1 MKKVFAIMRIFPIFL
16 LILLILKITVLSLGC
31 ANMVPPS
38 GGPRD
43 SLPPVLER
51 VDPPDSSKNFSEKT
65 IVFTFDEYL
74 DQIQNISEN
83 LLVSPT
89 PNIDP
94 AIDVKLK
101 SVIVKLKDTLEPN
114 TTYYINF
121 GNAIRDINEGNVLRD
136 FTYIFTTGTVIDT
149 LELTGKVILAE
160 TGKIDSTLIV
170 MLHKNG
176 DDSAVMKE
184 MPRYITKLDGRGN
197 FRFRF
202 LPPGVY
208 HIYALKDEGRTRKYF
223 AKTQLFA
230 FADNPVEI
238 KPETEPVTLY
248 AFAERKDQTLVPG
261 LAINRPGGNRSDDR
275 RLKFSDNLT
284 NNQQDLL
291 GNFVLTFEQPLS
303 FFDSSKVSVSI
314 DSVFQ
319 RVTPMSW
326 KLDTAKKKLSLQV
339 NWIENTLYN
348 IIFDKDF
355 AEDTLKRKLLK
366 TDTIRFKTKR
376 QSEYGQLKIRF
387 RNLDLSKNPVLLFVQ
402 GEQLIKSFPLKSE
415 NFIQN
420 FFLPGEYELRI
431 LYDENGN
438 GIWDTGNFFG
448 NRKQPELVKPVERR
462 ITVRM
467 NWNNEMEISL

>member
-1 MKKVFAIMRIFPIFL
+1 
-16 LILLILKITVLSLGC
+16 
-31 ANMVPPS
+31 MVPPS
-38 GGPRD
+38 GGARD
-43 SLPPVLER
+43 SLPPVLEK
-51 VDPPDSSKNFSEKT
+51 VDPPDSSKNFGDKT
-65 IVFTFDEYL
+65 ITFTFDEYV
-74 DQIQNISEN
+74 DQIQNITEN
-83 LLVSPT
+83 LLFSPT
-89 PNIDP
+89 PNIEP
-94 AIDVKLK
+94 FIDAKLRT
-101 SVIVKLKDTLEPN
+101 VIVRLRDTLEPN

-136 FTYIFTTGTVIDT
+136 FTYIFTTGQVIDT
-149 LELTGKVILAE
+149 LELTGKVVLAE

-170 MLHKNG
+170 MLHRSG
-176 DDSAVMKE
+176 EDSAVMKE
-184 MPRYITKLDGRGN
+184 IPRYITKLDGRGN

-202 LPPGVY
+202 LPPGTY
-208 HIYALKDEGRTRKYF
+208 YIYALKDEGRTRKYF

-238 KPETEPVTLY
+238 KPAAEPVTLY
-248 AFAERKDQTLVPG
+248 AFAERKDQTPVPG
-261 LAINRPGGNRSDDR
+261 LAINRPGSNRPDDR
-275 RLKFSDNLT
+275 RLKFSHNLN

-291 GNFVLTFEQPLS
+291 SNFVLTFEQPLN
-303 FFDSSKVSVSI
+303 FFDSSKVNVSM
-314 DSVFQ
+314 DSSFLP
-319 RVTPMSW
+319 VTPISW
-326 KLDTAKKKLSLQV
+326 KIDTAKKKLSLQV

-376 QSEYGQLKIRF
+376 QNEYGQLKIRF
-387 RNLDLSKNPVLLFVQ
+387 RNLDLSKNPVLLFIQ
-402 GEQLIKSFPLKSE
+402 GEQVMKSFPLKSE

-467 NWNNEMEISL
+467 NWNNEMEIAL